1 MLLPIQ
7 IGLHS
12 VLLPLSIEQ
21 SINQSNPA
29 DWARVRYRRNVISL
43 SIDMSADCRTT
54 TLGRHIGRHIGPV
67 SVEISAD
74 ISVDMS
80 VKMSTDTSRSIYRP
94 IVGRPTYLSSVGMV
108 WYGILYLNQRSTL
121 GPTTL
126 SWFPWRACLYRHK
139 KTLELVIQD

>member
-1 MLLPIQ
+1 MLRGRPILLIIGMITDQ

-54 TLGRHIGRHIGPV
+54 TLGRHIGPV
-67 SVEISAD
+67 LVEISAD

-80 VKMSTDTSRSIYRP
+80 VEMSTDTSRSIYRP
-94 IVGRPTYLSSVGMV
+94 IVGRHVDRHICRASV
-108 WYGILYLNQRSTL
+108 WYGTVYFI
-121 GPTTL
+121 
-126 SWFPWRACLYRHK
+126 
-139 KTLELVIQD
+139 

>member
-1 MLLPIQ
+1 MTTDQ

-12 VLLPLSIEQ
+12 VLLPLSIEE

-29 DWARVRYRRNVISL
+29 DWARVRYRWNVISL

-80 VKMSTDTSRSIYRP
+80 VEMSTDTSRSIYRP
-94 IVGRPTYLSSVGMV
+94 IVGRHVDHISVERRYGMV
-108 WYGILYLNQRSTL
+108 RYTL
-121 GPTTL
+121 FK
-126 SWFPWRACLYRHK
+126 SK
-139 KTLELVIQD
+139 KHASPNDTQLVSMEGVFVQT